1 MSLLDD
7 AKPEVEKYEKLIR
20 NAEVARASVAL
31 FLLLDKQP
39 PLMKDTLQISIVKEV
54 KECRKFVDE
63 KKHLPSVLLAH
74 VSEILW
80 GS

>member
-39 PLMKDTLQISIVKEV
+39 PLMKDTLQIAIVKEV

>member
-39 PLMKDTLQISIVKEV
+39 PLMKDTLQIAIVKEV
-54 KECRKFVDE
+54 KECRKFVDA